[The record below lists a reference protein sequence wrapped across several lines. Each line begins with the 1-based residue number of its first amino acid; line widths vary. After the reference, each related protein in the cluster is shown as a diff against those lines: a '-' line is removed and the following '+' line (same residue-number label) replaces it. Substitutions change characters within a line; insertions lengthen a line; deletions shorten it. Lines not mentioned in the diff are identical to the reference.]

1 MTHDDVTTWLTDV
14 TYISNKHLLRQL
26 SCYIERTT
34 YLESAGT
41 DLEAGVGGRQIRG
54 SGGRSPPEAAAFKKS
69 TQPENERHILMLLLS
84 FFIAVPTGL
93 AVIFAMC

>member
-34 YLESAGT
+34 YLESAGA
-41 DLEAGVGGRQIRG
+41 DLEAAVGGGKSEGLGDGVPQKLQHI
-54 SGGRSPPEAAAFKKS
+54 KKY
-69 TQPENERHILMLLLS
+69 T
-84 FFIAVPTGL
+84 T
-93 AVIFAMC
+93 

>member
-34 YLESAGT
+34 YLESAGA
-41 DLEAGVGGRQIRG
+41 DLEASVGGGRKIRG
-54 SGGRSPPEAAAFKKS
+54 SGGRSPPEAAAFKKVHNLK
-69 TQPENERHILMLLLS
+69 TK
-84 FFIAVPTGL
+84 G
-93 AVIFAMC
+93 IF